1 MTTSAC
7 GITCTDCPFYEK
19 ECEGCYKVKGKTFW
33 ASDATSNGV
42 CPLFNC
48 AVNTHSYKSC
58 GDCPELP
65 CKTFHELKDPNI
77 SEEEHIKSIGT
88 RVRALKG

>member
-1 MTTSAC
+1 
-7 GITCTDCPFYEK
+7 
-19 ECEGCYKVKGKTFW
+19 
-33 ASDATSNGV
+33 
-42 CPLFNC
+42 
-48 AVNTHSYKSC
+48 VNTRSYKSC